1 MVLRHS
7 HSGIITPKATA
18 KYSTYDTAVTLVEAS
33 NGGADAESIASIKN
47 SAVKAF
53 SAQDR
58 AVTAGDYESIV
69 RKLYPAI
76 SDIITFGGEE
86 DDPPEF
92 GKVKVAIKPQN
103 ATCIIS

>member
-1 MVLRHS
+1 M
-7 HSGIITPKATA
+7 
-18 KYSTYDTAVTLVEAS
+18 
-33 NGGADAESIASIKN
+33 
-47 SAVKAF
+47 KAF

-103 ATCIIS
+103 ATSLSQVTKLDLQKKLRKYTIASITPQIIDPSILYVN